1 MRSHCAVY
9 VDVGYLVASVATRV
23 TGTSLRSA
31 VVISYPDL
39 ISRLIEQAE
48 HLSGLP
54 VLRVHWYDAGV
65 RGSGGP
71 SQEQNAIGMLPRVKL
86 RLGRTSPNGE
96 QKGVDLRIGLDL
108 ASHGRGRVVDVIY
121 LVSGDDDL
129 TEAVEEAQ
137 GHGIQVVVLAVPDAG
152 GRPYAVSGHLI
163 RESDGIETI
172 APAVIDST
180 VHVRQRAE
188 EPEPPTS
195 ATAESETGHGASNGQ
210 QPDSLVPA
218 EQGVPAGVGQ
228 PPRPAVPTPADLARP
243 RPRVPA
249 LPVPAASSTTLVY
262 SSSTSGASGYR
273 GGLTSA
279 ERHLIDEVCRG
290 VVATWTTTATDGDRQ
305 RLLADKPFIPSDLD
319 RTLLTDL
326 SARLGVYDIND
337 EARYDL
343 RESFWDAVAE
353 RLTAGAAPSV

>member
-1 MRSHCAVY
+1 MRSHCAIY
-9 VDVGYLVASVATRV
+9 VDVGYLLASAATRV

-39 ISRLIEQAE
+39 VTRLIDQAE
-48 HLSGLP
+48 TLSGLP
-54 VLRVHWYDAGV
+54 ALRVHWYDAGT

-137 GHGIQVVVLAVPDAG
+137 SHGVQVVVLAVPDAKG
-152 GRPYAVSGHLI
+152 KPHAVSHHLI
-163 RESDGIETI
+163 RESDGIV
-172 APAVIDST
+172 AIDASIIDET

-188 EPEPPTS
+188 EPV
-195 ATAESETGHGASNGQ
+195 AA
-210 QPDSLVPA
+210 LVPA
-218 EQGVPAGVGQ
+218 AEPLPDAE
-228 PPRPAVPTPADLARP
+228 PLPTRPDVPTPADLARP
-243 RPRVPA
+243 KPRIPSSLPSPVWPLVPA
-249 LPVPAASSTTLVY
+249 DSRTLVY
-262 SSSTSGASGYR
+262 SSSSNGGSGYQI
-273 GGLTSA
+273 GLSAA
-279 ERHLIDEVCRG
+279 ERVLIDEVCHG
-290 VVATWTTTATDGDRQ
+290 VVATWSATATAADRAH
-305 RLLADKPFIPSDLD
+305 LLSEKPYIPSDLD

-326 SARLGVYDIND
+326 SARLGVYDIQD
-337 EARYDL
+337 EARGDL
-343 RESFWDAVAE
+343 RESFWDVVAQAFP
-353 RLTAGAAPSV
+353 RGHG

>member
-1 MRSHCAVY
+1 MRSHCAIY
-9 VDVGYLVASVATRV
+9 VDVGYLLASAATRV

-39 ISRLIEQAE
+39 VTRLINQAE
-48 HLSGLP
+48 TLSGLP
-54 VLRVHWYDAGV
+54 ALRVHWYDAGT

-137 GHGIQVVVLAVPDAG
+137 SHGVQVVVLAVPDANG
-152 GRPYAVSGHLI
+152 KPYAVSSHLI
-163 RESDGIETI
+163 RESDGIVT
-172 APAVIDST
+172 IDSSIIDDT

-188 EPEPPTS
+188 EPVVAMVS
-195 ATAESETGHGASNGQ
+195 ASVAVDGQ
-210 QPDSLVPA
+210 LPHAGPVLARPD
-218 EQGVPAGVGQ
+218 
-228 PPRPAVPTPADLARP
+228 VPTPAALARP
-243 RPRVPA
+243 KPRIPA
-249 LPVPAASSTTLVY
+249 FAHHPAPPSAPSAPSAPPGPGVGRTLVY
-262 SSSTSGASGYR
+262 SSSSSGDSGYR
-273 GGLTSA
+273 TGLTA
-279 ERHLIDEVCRG
+279 DERDLIDEVCHG
-290 VVATWTTTATDGDRQ
+290 VVATWAATATAADRG
-305 RLLADKPFIPSDLD
+305 RLLSEKPYIPSDLD

-337 EARYDL
+337 EARGDL
-343 RESFWDAVAE
+343 RESFWDAVV
-353 RLTAGAAPSV
+353 AAFPRGHA